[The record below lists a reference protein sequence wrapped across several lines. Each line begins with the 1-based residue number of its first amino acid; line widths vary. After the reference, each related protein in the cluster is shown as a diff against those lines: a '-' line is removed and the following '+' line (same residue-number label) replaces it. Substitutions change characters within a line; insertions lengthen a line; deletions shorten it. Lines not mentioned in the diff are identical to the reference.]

1 MSDARKEEAPVQA
14 MAQRI
19 DSSPPADAPAIDG
32 DRLTRLFDEHRQKIY
47 RAAYRITG
55 NASDAEDVLQTVF
68 LRLLRLDRGAHLG
81 EHPGRYLHLSAVNG
95 ALDLIR
101 ARGGGRNTP
110 LEDVEATLSDG
121 GESDPGHAF
130 DSQVLAARVRH
141 AMTALSPNAARAFA
155 LRYLEGCDNAEIAR
169 ALGTSRA
176 VVAVLLHRARAR
188 VQRALR
194 STPEGD
200 LS

>member
-1 MSDARKEEAPVQA
+1 MSDAKHEEAPVQA
-14 MAQRI
+14 TAQ
-19 DSSPPADAPAIDG
+19 AIDAAPPLDG
-32 DRLTRLFDEHRQKIY
+32 ERLTRLFDEHRQKIY

-101 ARGGGRNTP
+101 ARGGGRMTP
-110 LEDVEATLSDG
+110 LEDVEPVLTDQA
-121 GESDPGHAF
+121 SDPGQAF
-130 DSQVLAARVRH
+130 DSQVLAGRVRD
-141 AMTALSPNAARAFA
+141 AMSRLSPNAARAFA

-194 STPEGD
+194 TPPEGD

>member
-19 DSSPPADAPAIDG
+19 DSSPPAGAQGPVDT

-110 LEDVEATLSDG
+110 LEDVEPVLTDDG
-121 GESDPGHAF
+121 ADPGQALE
-130 DSQVLAARVRH
+130 SQVLAGRVRQ
-141 AMTALSPNAARAFA
+141 AMSRLSPNAARAFA
-155 LRYLEGCDNAEIAR
+155 LRYLEGCDNA
-169 ALGTSRA
+169 
-176 VVAVLLHRARAR
+176 
-188 VQRALR
+188 
-194 STPEGD
+194 
-200 LS
+200 